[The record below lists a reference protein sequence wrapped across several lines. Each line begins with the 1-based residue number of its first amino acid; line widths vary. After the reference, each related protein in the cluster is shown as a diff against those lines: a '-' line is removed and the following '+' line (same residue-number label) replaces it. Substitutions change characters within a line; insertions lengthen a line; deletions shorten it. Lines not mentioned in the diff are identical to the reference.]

1 MAIVAR
7 RGLGRKAATRKD
19 HSRTPA
25 DPAIDRIQ
33 APADRRAAQRR
44 EPGHPNRE
52 GGRGES
58 SRPPAPGG
66 GLGSDGNEARSWQR
80 RYLEAHH
87 VVCKIIG
94 ACKSS
99 AALTAAIAISM
110 FSILKAP

>member
-7 RGLGRKAATRKD
+7 RGLGRKAATRKY

-25 DPAIDRIQ
+25 DPAIDRSQ

-58 SRPPAPGG
+58 SRPPASGG
-66 GLGSDGNEARSWQR
+66 GFRSDPAQSPDPVAPRPFGHPARGPESGLSGSRDGQTPGRGSDGNEARS
-80 RYLEAHH
+80 
-87 VVCKIIG
+87 
-94 ACKSS
+94 
-99 AALTAAIAISM
+99 
-110 FSILKAP
+110 